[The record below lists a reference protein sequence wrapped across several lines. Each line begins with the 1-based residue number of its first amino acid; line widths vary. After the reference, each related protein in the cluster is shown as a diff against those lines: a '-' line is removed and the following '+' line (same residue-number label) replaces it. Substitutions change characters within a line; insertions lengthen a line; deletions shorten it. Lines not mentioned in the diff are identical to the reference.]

1 MVFLLLT
8 LALPLLHLAQATTCQ
23 GDNCPTGLIITGG
36 AETETSIETFPADDP
51 SCNIPPFPAR
61 RQYHSLSVVDNGR
74 QLVAC
79 GGDDRYTRKSCISW
93 RSGQDEWTEYAT
105 LRPEKGRENHA
116 AVVMKGEKIIVIGGR
131 GSARTTGEIVKGE
144 TQFPLQNG
152 GYGTCA
158 VAYQTGFLTIGGT
171 PGEGDSDVHGKVDR
185 YDSEGNYLG
194 SLPDLAKP
202 RRSHGCTSFL
212 TDNGEQA
219 LLVAGGWN
227 HDGELSSTELFSNG
241 RWTTGGNLP
250 RALWGLKAG
259 FFNQLLVVSGG
270 RDDEYNYRDEVLLF
284 SPSTNA
290 WTEIG
295 KLKMGRAAHAIAE
308 VNLRAV
314 CPVIASSAT
323 KTTGL
328 DPLLALLICLF
339 LVSCR
344 RCNNSCT
351 SQGEKKQSL

>member
-295 KLKMGRAAHAIAE
+295 KLEIGRAAHAIAE
-308 VNLRAV
+308 VNLGAV
-314 CPVIASSAT
+314 CPVIASSAS

-328 DPLLALLICLF
+328 NPLLALLICLC
-339 LVSCR
+339 LASCR
-344 RCNNSCT
+344 KCNNSCT
-351 SQGEKKQSL
+351 SQGDKKQSL